1 MFIGRTDAEAETPDF
16 GHLIGR
22 TVSFE
27 KTLIWERLKVGE
39 EGDDR
44 G

>member
-1 MFIGRTDAEAETPDF
+1 MLKLKIQYFGHFMRRTD
-16 GHLIGR
+16 
-22 TVSFE
+22 SFE
-27 KTLIWERLKVGE
+27 RTLMLGRLKVGE